1 MKKLEVIGNIGKIS
15 MKYTPEGKAVTEFTV
30 AVNEGSG
37 DKKTTEWIKA
47 VAWEKAGELINQYA
61 GVGSKI
67 FISGKCRVETWSDKT
82 SGEARASLVVT
93 VRDFEFL
100 GQKKSE
106 QAGPDIGDGDNIV
119 F

>member
-1 MKKLEVIGNIGKIS
+1 MKKLEVIGNIGKIN

-37 DKKTTEWIKA
+37 EKKTTEWVKA

-67 FISGKCRVETWSDKT
+67 FISGKCKVETWNDKS
-82 SGEARASLVVT
+82 SGEARASLVIT

-100 GQKKSE
+100 NSKKLE
-106 QAGPDIGDGDNIV
+106 QAGPDVGDGDNIW
-119 F
+119 

>member
-37 DKKTTEWIKA
+37 EKKTTEWVKA

-67 FISGKCRVETWSDKT
+67 FISGKCKIETWSDKT
-82 SGEARASLVVT
+82 SGEARASLVLT

-100 GQKKSE
+100 DKKKSE
-106 QAGPDIGDGDNIV
+106 QSGPDVGDGDNIY
-119 F
+119 